1 LILEFARATV
11 ASSPRHE
18 SLVREVRRAAPCRC
32 DGGSVNASPTVGAE
46 RRAHGSARSPLRGHG
61 DGEKLRSFY
70 AKLFGWAI
78 DAGNPLGY
86 GVVQR
91 ETNFEGVGIGGGIG
105 GMPEGTPGHV
115 TFYVEV
121 PDVEAALARAQ
132 IGGTRV
138 MGPSEVQPG
147 VELGQFSDPEGH
159 MVGLLKG
166 PA

>member
-1 LILEFARATV
+1 MGT
-11 ASSPRHE
+11 
-18 SLVREVRRAAPCRC
+18 
-32 DGGSVNASPTVGAE
+32 
-46 RRAHGSARSPLRGHG
+46 

-70 AKLFGWAI
+70 ARLFEWNI
-78 DAGNPLGY
+78 DADNPLAY
-86 GVVQR
+86 GIVRR

-105 GMPEGTPGHV
+105 GVPEGMPGHV

-121 PDVEAALARAQ
+121 PDVAVALAQAEKL
-132 IGGTRV
+132 GGARL
-138 MGPSEVQPG
+138 MGPIELQPG

>member
-1 LILEFARATV
+1 GGTNQLPNCKAACTVSAQASNTRPGQARKG
-11 ASSPRHE
+11 
-18 SLVREVRRAAPCRC
+18 EVMSRPVVHFEVM
-32 DGGSVNASPTVGAE
+32 GK
-46 RRAHGSARSPLRGHG
+46 

-70 AKLFGWAI
+70 ARLFGWAI

-86 GVVQR
+86 GIVER

-105 GMPEGTPGHV
+105 DMPEGMPGHL

-121 PDVEAALARAQ
+121 PDVEAALAQAETL
-132 IGGTRV
+132 GGRRV